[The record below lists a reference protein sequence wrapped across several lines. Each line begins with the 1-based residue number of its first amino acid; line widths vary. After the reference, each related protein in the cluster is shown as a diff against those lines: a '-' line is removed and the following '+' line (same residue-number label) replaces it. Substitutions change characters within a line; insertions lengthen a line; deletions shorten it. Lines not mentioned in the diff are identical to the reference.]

1 MRILIAVAGAIA
13 LASVANAQTVIK
25 ETEAGVHSAP
35 VAGATPNARQRPAD
49 DTIMLEKRSTTTVVE
64 PRTTVRSGGSVDVES
79 RTTIRE

>member
-1 MRILIAVAGAIA
+1 MRIAIAVAAA
-13 LASVANAQTVIK
+13 LAVASVANAQTVVK

-49 DTIMLEKRSTTTVVE
+49 DTIMLEKRSATTVVE
-64 PRTTVRSGGSVDVES
+64 PRTTVRSGGSFDVET